1 MLDLNTAQEIFDGM
15 LMAGESRTGII
26 YGVFKPKGFFAG
38 TVGNQIDPGYMTVT
52 NMDRLLTVRTG
63 SLGYFTGNNRTEVYD
78 LSDAKK
84 LKIHKTVF
92 GQYAF
97 EFVFSLTERMKRN
110 AFRLRKGSQVRDT
123 PIRRIILKRSFQFC
137 HDMKRHNS
145 INQPVKVRSCK

>member
-15 LMAGESRTGII
+15 LMDGESHTGII

-38 TVGNQIDPGYMTVT
+38 TIGNQIDPGYITVT

-63 SLGYFTGNNRTEVYD
+63 SLGYFTGNNRTAAYD

-84 LKIHKTVF
+84 LIIHKTVF

-97 EFVFSLTERMKRN
+97 EFVFFINGKNEKERFQAAKRV
-110 AFRLRKGSQVRDT
+110 AGSGHPDQEDNLEE
-123 PIRRIILKRSFQFC
+123 IL
-137 HDMKRHNS
+137 S
-145 INQPVKVRSCK
+145 ILSRYETT